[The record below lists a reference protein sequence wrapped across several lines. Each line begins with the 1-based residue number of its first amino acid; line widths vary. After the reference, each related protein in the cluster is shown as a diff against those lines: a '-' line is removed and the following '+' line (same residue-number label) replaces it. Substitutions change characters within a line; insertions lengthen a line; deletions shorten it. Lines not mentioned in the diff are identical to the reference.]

1 MRWDQTAI
9 AHERAR
15 QPTPPAPHK
24 APVISKEGAM
34 SRPRILYIAHDLDDA
49 AIWRRRTMLREG
61 GAELDLI
68 GFRRL
73 QGPLPAPAIVLGQTS
88 NARMGQRLWA
98 VARAR
103 ARLSGVLRQLKPPDI
118 ILARNLETLPL
129 AHAAA
134 RWFASHAPPRVVYEV
149 LDIHRLMLRDNIIG
163 RSLRLAERWLL
174 RRTDLVL
181 VSSPAFLREYF
192 SAIQIAPSAVHL
204 IENRVVS
211 DEAAAVTRPYATRQA
226 RQDAPLVIGWFG
238 ILRCKTSLHCL
249 DAATRAA
256 PGRLRVVLRG
266 RPALDEIPDFDA
278 IVAANPDLIYGG
290 PYQYPDDIFQ
300 IYSEIDLAWLI
311 DRYDTGRNSDWLM
324 PNRFYESGLAGV
336 PPIGL
341 AGTEVAQ
348 EMTRRQIGVLL
359 ESVAPNAI
367 VQTLASLTRTR
378 LAELRRAQKQVP
390 SSTWRAGGADARAL
404 VHTLLGRGAVPVS
417 SNEVRVP

>member
-1 MRWDQTAI
+1 
-9 AHERAR
+9 
-15 QPTPPAPHK
+15 
-24 APVISKEGAM
+24 M

-49 AIWRRRTMLREG
+49 AIWRRRSMLHEG
-61 GAELDLI
+61 GAEVDLI

-73 QGPLPAPAIVLGQTS
+73 HEPLRAPAIVLGHTS

-103 ARLSGVLRQLKPPDI
+103 ARLRGVLRELTPPDI

-129 AHAAA
+129 AQAAA
-134 RWFASHAPPRVVYEV
+134 RWFASDTPPRVVYEV
-149 LDIHRLMLRDNIIG
+149 LDIHRLMLRDDIIG
-163 RSLRLAERWLL
+163 RSLRLAERRLL

-192 SAIQIAPSAVHL
+192 SALQTAPSAVHL

-211 DEAAAVTRPYATRQA
+211 DDAAAVTGPYAPQKA
-226 RQDAPLVIGWFG
+226 SPDAPLVIGWFG

-256 PGRLRVVLRG
+256 PGRLRVVMRG

-290 PYQYPDDIFQ
+290 PYSYPDDLLQ
-300 IYSEIDLAWLI
+300 IYSEVDLAWLI
-311 DRYDTGRNSDWLM
+311 DQYDTGRNSDWLM

-341 AGTEVAQ
+341 AGTEVAR
-348 EMTRRQIGVLL
+348 EMRHRQIGVFLDK
-359 ESVAPNAI
+359 VAPDA
-367 VQTLASLTRTR
+367 VVKTLAPLNRTR
-378 LAELRRAQKQVP
+378 LAELRRAQKEVP
-390 SSTWRAGGADARAL
+390 RSTWRAGRAEARAL
-404 VHTLLGRGAVPVS
+404 VQALWGRGAVPDRT
-417 SNEVRVP
+417 EDVRVS